1 MPSPNQVVKVYVR
14 LFEISRNSTSLSNL
28 QTVAAEV
35 CTGQWTYRQPSTSGQ
50 AILFRSIDTVE
61 TILQSLDPRDIEI
74 ARHDLR
80 TRLDVLMKSWEFE
93 ERRKNGMEVLDL
105 SQKKMRS
112 RYTMIGIFGRCH
124 FSSQSRVSFCSS
136 DQ

>member
-93 ERRKNGMEVLDL
+93 ERRKNGIEVETCP
-105 SQKKMRS
+105 R
-112 RYTMIGIFGRCH
+112 RR
-124 FSSQSRVSFCSS
+124 
-136 DQ
+136 